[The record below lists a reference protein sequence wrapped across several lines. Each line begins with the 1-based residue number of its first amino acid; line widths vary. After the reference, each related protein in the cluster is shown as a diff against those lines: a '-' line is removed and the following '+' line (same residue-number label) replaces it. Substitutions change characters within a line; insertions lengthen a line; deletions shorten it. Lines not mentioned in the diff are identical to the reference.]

1 MREPERSVGLALESL
16 KLVQNGGLAP
26 HTSFTASKD
35 LYRHCEQI
43 ARRESILLTTH
54 SAESREEME
63 MFRDRSGALYE
74 FLKSIGRPMDDC

>member
-1 MREPERSVGLALESL
+1 VSRSAEETVGLVLESL

-35 LYRHCEQI
+35 LRAI